1 MLRGLMCLTQQEP
14 KAKSPEPKKWDAKP
28 MAISGTSRRGMIAL
42 VTGALLLGFA
52 AIYTKVAAQGG
63 AQPLGIGFYRMFSA
77 LPFVALM
84 AWLAKESWGT
94 ARQQIWAVAAGLL
107 FVADLW
113 LWHESLRFTSAANA
127 TLMACLAPLWV
138 AVLTVSFFRARL
150 RKRAWVGLAL
160 AICGAAVLG
169 FAKGARW
176 GTGVGEAL
184 GFAASLAYGM
194 FAVALSRARQGMGA
208 RNALLIIV
216 AVCTAGFG
224 LAGVAMGEPFRG
236 FTPHAWLALL
246 GLGLVCQVL
255 AWVLIS
261 WGIGHVEA
269 HAGAVGLLLQPVAT
283 IGLGWWMLNEP
294 MKPLQGLGVL
304 LILMGVGLSASAP
317 PLSKRP

>member
-1 MLRGLMCLTQQEP
+1 
-14 KAKSPEPKKWDAKP
+14 
-28 MAISGTSRRGMIAL
+28 MAFTGTTRRGMTAL
-42 VTGALLLGFA
+42 ALGALLLGFA
-52 AIYTKVAAQGG
+52 AIYTKFAAQGG
-63 AQPLGIGFYRMFSA
+63 AQPLGIGFYRMLSA

-84 AWLAKESWGT
+84 AWTGGESRGT
-94 ARQQIWAVAAGLL
+94 ARQQVWAAAAGLL

-138 AVLTVSFFRARL
+138 ALLTVSFYRARL
-150 RKRAWVGLAL
+150 RKRGWTGLAL
-160 AICGAAVLG
+160 AISGAAVLG

-176 GTGVGEAL
+176 GTGLGEAL
-184 GFAASLAYGM
+184 GFGASLAYGV
-194 FAVALSRARQGMGA
+194 FALALSRARQGMGA

-216 AVCTAGFG
+216 AVCTVCFG
-224 LAGVAMGEPFRG
+224 LAGAALGEPFRG

-261 WGIGHVEA
+261 WGMGHVEA

-283 IGLGWWMLNEP
+283 VGLGWWMLNEP
-294 MKPLQGLGVL
+294 VKPLQGLGVL
-304 LILMGVGLSASAP
+304 LILLGVGLSASAP
-317 PLSKRP
+317 PLPKRDMRS